1 VIKAKTLVSRV
12 CLILLFV
19 LIISATQVPAQ
30 GANPSSRKIDILILG
45 DSSAPQLAKLSELN
59 QVIRTEVISRW
70 AAEGIPF
77 ELGDLPNK
85 ELVLNVQIAC
95 SGSAISRFLADIR
108 NRYYTDQG
116 LRDTNGRYLIIHV
129 PRVSCIW
136 EGISLIS
143 NSATTGGV
151 VLLNGNMNPFV
162 ISHELGHTLG
172 LGHSNFIQCANNFSD
187 GTWGEKCK
195 AVEYAGVVDLM
206 SNVVNSDPLATYH
219 QWRIGLLS
227 SQDVYQSWK
236 SETITLNSADS
247 KFGKRA
253 VFLRDGNATYWIEF
267 RKSNSVNGYR
277 PGLVI
282 YRTDPPPSS
291 SIVSP
296 NPEDSRDSSTG
307 LSVTTDMWMLNLDDY
322 RYVNGRISGSMT
334 LQPGKTFINFSG
346 NLSVTAKL
354 GSDASIANLNITRK
368 PDVTPPPKPVLINE
382 REFGAPNASIIRPP
396 YADAETEIDY
406 FEVRAGS
413 TTTRVETRNSAG
425 WMPTY
430 LNPLTPPANVLVKD
444 LPEGS
449 YSLSVRAFDKWGNA
463 SSWSDSKEVFIDRS
477 FPTSSTSFIPS
488 ELTSEGVKGTWQG
501 TRDDGAGLCESR
513 VVNEEG
519 FVIQRDTRKSNP
531 RFEVP
536 RSGQNLL
543 STQIFDCLGN
553 GKQVDIA
560 VKSSFVTAEKIRKTG
575 KWSVGQAQEGLT
587 PMTCRG
593 QCTASITVKDS
604 YGLIL
609 GSGSPDILLGG
620 KKVAQVPSASS
631 QSPRIVGAQEIGKKS
646 QVLRLSGKDF
656 TLYGVTILASSFSAE
671 KEIYRDEQIDDPS
684 LSDAKQVTLSKFGFM
699 REDFVRPWN
708 VLPMARGTTLLDP
721 SLDLCADKY
730 QSEGGRAERRQVMVF
745 KDASPYLF
753 LSSETV
759 RYQSATAA
767 RSALEELVSNVEK
780 CKKNKGGIDG
790 SGQFTM
796 HSFSEFPQ
804 GLSTTTGATKKV
816 FVRLVIGS
824 GLDARSL
831 LGFYQFNGDLFVGV
845 YVVRNGGEGFSD
857 SETARWLQV
866 AGVIEKRMTS
876 PQG

>member
-1 VIKAKTLVSRV
+1 MLLLRFTLFLR
-12 CLILLFV
+12 V
-19 LIISATQVPAQ
+19 LIVFGLLGFNSYAHASVEGTRLVDIVSLNLAGAQSSKSVLEIANSVSSEVIPLWRKQNINFQVGIVKNEQISSASRLACTGSQVTSQ
-30 GANPSSRKIDILILG
+30 LNSIRKSFYQLQSLG
-45 DSSAPQLAKLSELN
+45 DGK
-59 QVIRTEVISRW
+59 
-70 AAEGIPF
+70 
-77 ELGDLPNK
+77 
-85 ELVLNVQIAC
+85 
-95 SGSAISRFLADIR
+95 
-108 NRYYTDQG
+108 
-116 LRDTNGRYLIIHV
+116 GRYLIAIA
-129 PRVSCIW
+129 PRSGCIW
-136 EGISLIS
+136 EGISLIA
-143 NSATTGGV
+143 NDVNDGGV
-151 VLLNGNMNPFV
+151 LILQDTANAFV
-162 ISHELGHTLG
+162 IAHELGHALG
-172 LGHSNFIQCANNFSD
+172 LGHSNLMQCSGGRVD
-187 GTWGEKCK
+187 GQWGSGCS
-195 AVEYAGVVDLM
+195 AVEYGGVIDLM
-206 SNVVNSDPLATYH
+206 SNVENSDPLSTYH

-227 SQDVYQSWK
+227 GKDVFQSWK
-236 SETITLNSADS
+236 SESVSLNSTEA
-247 KFGKRA
+247 KTGTRA
-253 VFLRDGNATYWIEF
+253 LFLRDGNATYWIEF
-267 RKSNSVNGYR
+267 RRAGSSNGYR

-296 NPEDSRDSSTG
+296 NPDDARNGFVGTA
-307 LSVTTDMWMLNLDDY
+307 VTTDMWMLNLDDY

-346 NLSVTAKL
+346 NLSVTATL
-354 GSDASIANLNITRK
+354 NSDASIANLNITRK

-396 YADAETEIDY
+396 YTDAETEIDY

-593 QCTASITVKDS
+593 RCTASITVKDS

-790 SGQFTM
+790 SGQFTT

-857 SETARWLQV
+857 AETARWLQV